1 MRMLRA
7 HVLSRNIDVYNNIF
21 IYYEQTAA
29 AEHSLKLTSNEA
41 RSINRFSEYE
51 WFPRRDVV
59 NIVIITKKKKK
70 NTEVPGTVFS
80 LLENHIT
87 YRNYSAK
94 NH

>member
-59 NIVIITKKKKK
+59 NIVIITKK
-70 NTEVPGTVFS
+70 NTEVPETVFS

-87 YRNYSAK
+87 HRNYSAK